1 MTAAELNVV
10 ISATDNASGVIAGVA
25 SQLAGLEGASASAAG
40 GTASMNAA
48 LTGTA
53 RSGKIADSA
62 VLKGT
67 QRLEAYKRQMSAAK
81 TTLAE
86 SSAALAV
93 SRREY
98 DANKKS
104 ISGNIGML
112 TREQQSLGTVIA
124 AKRNEIS
131 ALKQANSVIN
141 KGSVAYKDNQKAI
154 EWTEN
159 ELAAL
164 ETRYG
169 NISNS
174 IQSAQNTLTASRL
187 NFESSGAAVKAASEQ
202 YESYE
207 KNLEAVERLAKAEN
221 LQDAGS
227 RIQAVGESIDT
238 ITKPLQ
244 YAAVGIAGLG
254 VASGKT
260 AISFEDNFARV
271 KKTVEGTPEQ
281 LEAVKQ
287 GLIDLTTTGVNGRN
301 PVRATTAEL
310 TELAAAG
317 GQLGIKTENI
327 VEFTETMAQ
336 MQSATNLGGEAGAKA
351 LARFMNVANV
361 SQDQVKNLGSA
372 IVDLGNNFATSEAEI
387 VDMALDMGS
396 TGATVG
402 ISAQAVLGYATALS
416 SMGIEAAA
424 GGSALQRI
432 WMDMQNAVSSGGE
445 ELEAFAKLSGKSA
458 DEFKKSWGK
467 DADGAFR
474 DFLKGLNESEDQ
486 VGVLNELGFNN
497 VRDQRALLALAG
509 EKGFGVLTEAIE
521 RSNKAWSENTAL
533 QKEADAMTQTTA
545 GQMEIAKHNITEA
558 ARSFG
563 EVLLP
568 TVVDVSQGVSKFA
581 QGLAGMSDEEKKAV
595 VNTGAVVVGLGAA
608 AKVTSKVVKGVGKT
622 KEVFGG
628 LAEKIAEKGGMSGIL
643 GGGAGF
649 AAGIGLLSGGIWAAL
664 MANAEKTTKVDEKFG
679 ESVNG
684 VGKEF
689 KAFNDQVWESNQRL
703 SEYADIT
710 DKINSGKLKGDEKT
724 AALERQAE
732 LQEWITDNYGDYI
745 TLSERENGVTEK
757 GIAAIR
763 KRNDLELERQQLEYE
778 ASLIGAQE
786 EYSNSEK
793 RIGEI
798 KESLAENNA
807 DRDAALARA
816 DAYREYG
823 NALLDLENQEKQG
836 IITSKE
842 KKAAMADLRK
852 EYGFMEESS
861 DAAYSRAER
870 EQNQADNRLKEINRL
885 SSEMN
890 DLKTQQNEAQTAA
903 LDLASVYADK
913 LPDAIKAA
921 DGSADRMISTLIQTT
936 RGLGVDNEIAQQIAL
951 AKNGVEDLQS
961 AQDHGKLGS
970 VVKDYAEL
978 GEQFGMTASEIA
990 AGQSLIQNGFTNVY
1004 DALLKGPQAFDAVQI
1019 QFKDLGVQANA
1030 ASEDLTDAA
1039 HKFNLIGE
1047 DQKLERA
1054 TAGGKEFVKTID
1066 EAGSV
1071 IEAFNKTDGIDVK
1084 INGSG
1089 GVDIVNTLGETIQ
1102 SLQDLGA
1109 TELKINVDTG
1119 GIDVYGKDGLLGSL
1133 GLDEE
1138 GNYTIK
1144 INKEDGEDNTTEP
1157 DDAEQNVDK
1166 VDGAD
1171 NTTDPDNAEQNV
1183 DKVDGADNTTD
1194 PDNAEQNVDKVD
1206 GEDNTTDPSDEPK
1219 TQPVDKV
1226 DGEDNTTDPK
1236 PVEVPIKPTWGA
1248 GGGSGKNLSDVLGV
1262 GTNPIN
1268 GNSVDITTNVNIK
1281 PGTINVEALS
1291 SAVSTATQLISAVGT
1306 NPIAG
1311 NSVDITTSVNIT
1323 AGTINVEALT
1333 GAVSSAMQIVSSF
1346 GTQPVNI
1353 TASVTVTAGT
1363 INVAALTG
1371 AVSTAMQI
1379 VSAATTN
1386 NINATANVT
1395 VTAGTVDTS
1404 AISAAV
1410 ASSVANIADASAAV
1424 NITVTG
1430 TITYTAD
1437 YGGIGNAPEL
1447 ASAVIYSADFGGIG
1461 AAPELS
1467 GIVHYSADFSGIG
1480 SAPTLTGTVV
1490 YTAKFSKQATGTDY
1504 FGGGLAMVNDQRGV
1518 ADPREL
1524 VVDHGRAFIP
1534 EGRDVVLP
1542 LSKGA
1547 KVYTASQTKAIM
1559 AGIGIPH
1566 YAEGKE
1572 NSDAFTAAKDS
1583 WTHYTKIHAVTTSE
1597 ELEKWIE
1604 LSKEFVDNEK
1614 DAADI
1619 AEEIYSL
1626 QREIN
1631 EELNDRSA
1639 AWIDDRTA
1647 LNDWEEYGDTA
1658 IAAFDR
1664 VRARNLEEFEAGRLT
1679 WEEYTD
1685 IISDLGADMYNA
1697 QIEQSKNWLE
1707 HEEKYRGMS
1716 EDDYIA
1722 GLDRMA
1728 AYTQEYY
1735 EQGIINHR
1743 EYIEGIAEINDE
1755 KIDTLRDQL
1764 DEQMKQSDA
1773 WFDERSYFNDW
1784 ADYGDDPITAFN
1796 RVRDRINADVAA
1808 GIITWEEGQEK
1819 LKEFGE
1825 QAYDYRKDNSLDWT
1839 DEQLKYYAMDND
1851 GYFAAL
1857 DRREAYTRDYYANG
1871 IIDFRKFNE
1880 EMKEIDHDRWD
1891 AAAEA
1896 YDDMLDTQSEYIRE
1910 LEKKFSDQESELRA
1924 SWEVED
1930 RAVDMADLEH
1940 QLAIFEGAVT
1950 DKGQEHY
1957 KDLLEQYKDAQRE
1970 EELYQLE
1977 VRNNAVIEDLQAE
1990 YDELENAKVDFIKG
2004 IAENTDIDVGGYVR
2018 EITTNISR
2026 SSDNTLRTLQE
2037 IITAIKSLD
2046 FKMEQQN
2053 FSDNRTVTIY
2063 SVDRYDVEYMAGLGG

>member
-25 SQLAGLEGASASAAG
+25 SQLAGLEGASASA
-40 GTASMNAA
+40 GTAVASTA
-48 LTGTA
+48 L
-53 RSGKIADSA
+53 RW
-62 VLKGT
+62 
-67 QRLEAYKRQMSAAK
+67 
-81 TTLAE
+81 
-86 SSAALAV
+86 
-93 SRREY
+93 
-98 DANKKS
+98 
-104 ISGNIGML
+104 
-112 TREQQSLGTVIA
+112 QQSG
-124 AKRNEIS
+124 R
-131 ALKQANSVIN
+131 
-141 KGSVAYKDNQKAI
+141 
-154 EWTEN
+154 
-159 ELAAL
+159 
-164 ETRYG
+164 
-169 NISNS
+169 
-174 IQSAQNTLTASRL
+174 
-187 NFESSGAAVKAASEQ
+187 
-202 YESYE
+202 
-207 KNLEAVERLAKAEN
+207 
-221 LQDAGS
+221 
-227 RIQAVGESIDT
+227 RIKEVGESIDT

-372 IVDLGNNFATSEAEI
+372 VVDLGNNFATSEAEI

-545 GQMEIAKHNITEA
+545 GQMEIAKQNITEA

-568 TVVDVSQGVSKFA
+568 TVVDVSQGVANFA

-595 VNTGAVVVGLGAA
+595 VNTGAVIVGLGAA
-608 AKVTSKVVKGVGKT
+608 AKVTSKAVKWVGKATEAFGKFAGTGAGQAVGEGLGTFAPFAGMSAGVG
-622 KEVFGG
+622 
-628 LAEKIAEKGGMSGIL
+628 LAVTSPFMAYYGVLKWLQKGFVD
-643 GGGAGF
+643 AREET
-649 AAGIGLLSGGIWAAL
+649 LS
-664 MANAEKTTKVDEKFG
+664 FG
-679 ESVNG
+679 ESTEDLKANFDEVPAKVKKATDEIAEMEKINEKNLSKKKQAEGMTDGINGMAKAYQNILDAVGNDKGKAISDLFEKNKGLIQSYKDLVGKDLTADSLLDGTAIKNIASLTEEWGAAIDSNNAGIDKAKEGLKNVAKLVTEQAFDSNGYKNIFDAFQDGDKGINSVLSSMKQWGTKFNLPMEYTRDEMGRVMEQAALLKNGFTDMSEAIASTDTNAVNAVFKDFAEFGKTQGFSASQISEMATALNMIPEGKHIEITVDGDMSVVDNVTEVVTEMDGKKCTVSINSEGNIEILDEATGKIQTLQG
-684 VGKEF
+684 VG
-689 KAFNDQVWESNQRL
+689 V
-703 SEYADIT
+703 
-710 DKINSGKLKGDEKT
+710 
-724 AALERQAE
+724 
-732 LQEWITDNYGDYI
+732 
-745 TLSERENGVTEK
+745 V
-757 GIAAIR
+757 
-763 KRNDLELERQQLEYE
+763 
-778 ASLIGAQE
+778 SLMVE
-786 EYSNSEK
+786 
-793 RIGEI
+793 
-798 KESLAENNA
+798 
-807 DRDAALARA
+807 
-816 DAYREYG
+816 
-823 NALLDLENQEKQG
+823 
-836 IITSKE
+836 
-842 KKAAMADLRK
+842 
-852 EYGFMEESS
+852 
-861 DAAYSRAER
+861 
-870 EQNQADNRLKEINRL
+870 
-885 SSEMN
+885 
-890 DLKTQQNEAQTAA
+890 
-903 LDLASVYADK
+903 
-913 LPDAIKAA
+913 A
-921 DGSADRMISTLIQTT
+921 DGSVAMLDEA
-936 RGLGVDNEIAQQIAL
+936 GEKVGDL
-951 AKNGVEDLQS
+951 AKNGNVTVTVNADGDVSVLDNITGKIQTLKDMGVVDLR
-961 AQDHGKLGS
+961 L
-970 VVKDYAEL
+970 
-978 GEQFGMTASEIA
+978 
-990 AGQSLIQNGFTNVY
+990 
-1004 DALLKGPQAFDAVQI
+1004 
-1019 QFKDLGVQANA
+1019 
-1030 ASEDLTDAA
+1030 
-1039 HKFNLIGE
+1039 NL
-1047 DQKLERA
+1047 
-1054 TAGGKEFVKTID
+1054 
-1066 EAGSV
+1066 
-1071 IEAFNKTDGIDVK
+1071 
-1084 INGSG
+1084 
-1089 GVDIVNTLGETIQ
+1089 
-1102 SLQDLGA
+1102 
-1109 TELKINVDTG
+1109 DTG
-1119 GIDVYGKDGLLGSL
+1119 NIE
-1133 GLDEE
+1133 GLDENGNIVVTVNYQTGEIEKPEIPDGE
-1138 GNYTIK
+1138 GNANYKTGK
-1144 INKEDGEDNTTEP
+1144 IEEP
-1157 DDAEQNVDK
+1157 NI
-1166 VDGAD
+1166 
-1171 NTTDPDNAEQNV
+1171 PDI
-1183 DKVDGADNTTD
+1183 
-1194 PDNAEQNVDKVD
+1194 
-1206 GEDNTTDPSDEPK
+1206 
-1219 TQPVDKV
+1219 
-1226 DGEDNTTDPK
+1226 
-1236 PVEVPIKPTWGA
+1236 EVPIKPTWGA
-1248 GGGSGKNLSDVLGV
+1248 GGSSSKNLADLLKEGNGPVNVPVDVQIEPKFTISGGTGAAESDSSKGFWGKIEEWISNLNWGTSAEAAEIEYDPNVDVQPNKVDTTGITEGIESAEITADVTIKPGTINVEALSSAVSTATQIISSV

-1306 NPIAG
+1306 NPING

-1353 TASVTVTAGT
+1353 TASVNIKAGT
-1363 INVAALTG
+1363 INVAELTG

-1379 VSAATTN
+1379 VSTATTN

-1395 VTAGTVDTS
+1395 VTAGMVDTS
-1404 AISAAV
+1404 AISAAI

-1424 NITVTG
+1424 NVTLTG

-1437 YGGIGNAPEL
+1437 YGGIGSAPEL

-1518 ADPREL
+1518 SDPREL

-1597 ELEKWIE
+1597 ELEKWVE

-1639 AWIDDRTA
+1639 AWIDDRAA

-1685 IISDLGADMYNA
+1685 IISDLGSDMYNA

-1735 EQGIINHR
+1735 DRGIINHR
-1743 EYIEGIAEINDE
+1743 EYIETMAELDDDYIDKWKDKLDRQMDE
-1755 KIDTLRDQL
+1755 SLAWIDDRT
-1764 DEQMKQSDA
+1764 
-1773 WFDERSYFNDW
+1773 YFNDW
-1784 ADYGDDPITAFN
+1784 EGYGDDPLAAYERIRERNAAALNEGKLTWEEYTDMMSEAGSALYEGRLDNSREWLDEQRKYFGMETDDYIDGLN
-1796 RVRDRINADVAA
+1796 RMKAYTQEYYDK
-1808 GIITWEEGQEK
+1808 GIITYREYAEGM
-1819 LKEFGE
+1819 
-1825 QAYDYRKDNSLDWT
+1825 KDIN
-1839 DEQLKYYAMDND
+1839 
-1851 GYFAAL
+1851 
-1857 DRREAYTRDYYANG
+1857 
-1871 IIDFRKFNE
+1871 
-1880 EMKEIDHDRWD
+1880 HDIWD

-1950 DKGQEHY
+1950 DRGQEHY

-2063 SVDRYDVEYMAGLGG
+2063 SADRYDVEYMAGLRG